1 MQFEI
6 FLFQSPAF
14 LEQRPDGL
22 RQAAVSGGI
31 GMDGVRFQG
40 VIGEDD
46 EKLKD
51 PQQMCAGR

>member
-51 PQQMCAGR
+51 PQ